1 MNTTTTTTPPH
12 FDSVAAIIEA
22 DKAAGFFFFSPGGMR
37 FFQCR
42 VSRELIGGRFFVTS
56 EQAPNAAVWGG
67 ARRYTVREATAA
79 GIDTVGE
86 FQQHATRAQ
95 AIAAA
100 KATAKAGAL
109 SLIECPAHAGAFDC
123 TPFCRLCE
131 GAQEYNPEPLT
142 ESDTP

>member
-1 MNTTTTTTPPH
+1 MTRK
-12 FDSVAAIIEA
+12 DYQSVAAIIEA
-22 DKAAGFFFFSPGGMR
+22 DKAAGFFFFSPGAMR

-42 VSRELIGGRFFVTS
+42 VSRELIGGRFFITS
-56 EQAPNAAVWGG
+56 EQAPHTAVWGG

-100 KATAKAGAL
+100 KAAAKAGAL
-109 SLIECPAHAGAFDC
+109 SLIECPAHAGAF
-123 TPFCRLCE
+123 TQAAERIAVE

-142 ESDTP
+142 ESGTP

>member
-1 MNTTTTTTPPH
+1 MNTTTTTTPAH

-22 DKAAGFFFFSPGGMR
+22 DKAAGFFFFSPGAMR

-42 VSRELIGGRFFVTS
+42 VSRELIGGRFFITS
-56 EQAPNAAVWGG
+56 EQAGGTVWGG

-86 FQQHATRAQ
+86 FGQHATRAQ

-100 KATAKAGAL
+100 KAAAKAGAL

-123 TPFCRLCE
+123 NSFCRLCE

-142 ESDTP
+142 ESGTP

>member
-1 MNTTTTTTPPH
+1 MTTTTTPAR

-22 DKAAGFFFFSPGGMR
+22 DKAAGLFFFSPGAMR

-56 EQAPNAAVWGG
+56 EQEGGTAWGG
-67 ARRYTVREATAA
+67 ARRYTVREATTA

-86 FQQHATRAQ
+86 FGQHTTRAQ

-100 KATAKAGAL
+100 KAAAL
-109 SLIECPAHAGAFDC
+109 
-123 TPFCRLCE
+123 
-131 GAQEYNPEPLT
+131 
-142 ESDTP
+142 